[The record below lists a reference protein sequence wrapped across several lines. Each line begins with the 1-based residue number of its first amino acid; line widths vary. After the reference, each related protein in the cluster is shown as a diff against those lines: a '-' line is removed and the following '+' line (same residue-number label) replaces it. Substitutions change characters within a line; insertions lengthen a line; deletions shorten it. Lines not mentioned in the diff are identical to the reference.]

1 MSALPDTVILTVDN
15 VVGKDD
21 PIRTA
26 AGVWEKPKKPA
37 PRKAGAH
44 L

>member
-21 PIRTA
+21 PIRTE
-26 AGVWEKPKKPA
+26 AGVWEKPA